1 MSSPRNIPAP
11 PPYVEALDDVDGLFN
26 ITGCCLCSRQF
37 LYDEKSF
44 NFRFRGF
51 LQFDEFDERIGLNPL
66 FACADCEDM
75 LPGVG
80 PLPASEAW
88 TRVDE
93 TTDLTGTDLD
103 KRYGIKNLYDLRVE
117 ICTTRPGSYASDD
130 ECLPHGYWTLVPPMP
145 MPGAILPAIMNQGGF
160 SVNNFYSQ

>member
-1 MSSPRNIPAP
+1 MSLPRNIPAP

-26 ITGCCLCSRQF
+26 ITGCCMCSRSF

-103 KRYGIKNLYDLRVE
+103 KRYGIKTLYDLRVE

-130 ECLPHGYWTLVPPMP
+130 ECLPRGYWTPNQ
-145 MPGAILPAIMNQGGF
+145 AILPAIMNHGGF
-160 SVNNFYSQ
+160 TVNNFFSQ